1 MSGFFFFFKAWRI
14 GVNTKAKSL
23 PLLMLQSRHVDKRK
37 TKTHDKIIFKMVISA
52 VEKKIGRRRMGF
64 ILKGVVMLYI
74 LIKED
79 QE

>member
-1 MSGFFFFFKAWRI
+1 
-14 GVNTKAKSL
+14 
-23 PLLMLQSRHVDKRK
+23 MLQSRHGDKYK
-37 TKTHDKIIFKMVISA
+37 TKRHDKITFKMVIRA
-52 VEKKIGRRRMGF
+52 AGKKIGHRRMGF